1 MNVLNAQ
8 MITKCSRKYSS
19 VVALVTTVNVQIH
32 SGLSLRH
39 IIRSYTSAGTFT
51 HFLTW
56 QLPIGRLDLLLT
68 SDWRLVKDWL
78 VIGQPAGQLSDT
90 DNTSSGDEERR
101 SE

>member
-1 MNVLNAQ
+1 

-32 SGLSLRH
+32 FGLSLRH

-68 SDWRLVKDWL
+68 SDWSLVKDWL

-101 SE
+101 E

>member
-1 MNVLNAQ
+1 

-90 DNTSSGDEERR
+90 DNTSSGDEER